1 MPFINNQL
9 WTNTIKQVL
18 FIALIVL
25 AAGFLSNSFRSD
37 KIPFVEDWSTK
48 SNLVTPSGENLEIS
62 LAEASNLF
70 KKGKAVFIDARS
82 LSEYDAGHVKGAK
95 SLPYKEADWKF
106 AEAMTGISEESAVI
120 TYCDGET
127 CELSMELALFL
138 RHAGYKNVKV
148 LSNGWSVWKQN
159 GLPVET
165 EQR

>member
-1 MPFINNQL
+1 MK
-9 WTNTIKQVL
+9 TIKQIF

-25 AAGFLSNSFRSD
+25 VAGFASNMLRSD
-37 KIPFVEDWSTK
+37 KIPLVEDWSAK
-48 SNLVTPSGENLEIS
+48 SNLVTSSGENLEIS

-70 KKGKAVFIDARS
+70 KKGGGAFIDARS
-82 LSEYDAGHVKGAK
+82 RAEYDAGHIKGAK

-106 AEAMTGISEESAVI
+106 VEAMDGISEDSALI

-127 CELSMELALFL
+127 CELSMELAIFL
-138 RHAGYKNVKV
+138 RNTGYKNVKV

-165 EQR
+165 GE